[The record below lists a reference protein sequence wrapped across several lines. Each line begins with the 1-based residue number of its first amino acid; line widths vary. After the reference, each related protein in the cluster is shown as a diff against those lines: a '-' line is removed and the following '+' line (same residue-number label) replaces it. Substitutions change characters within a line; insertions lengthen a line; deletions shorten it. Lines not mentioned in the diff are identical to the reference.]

1 MQLNHTAPNLLNRLI
16 METMFEQLDLVKD
29 KLLKRKCWT
38 KRKKVGILEI
48 ISSDVATI
56 I

>member
-1 MQLNHTAPNLLNRLI
+1 MQLNHIVPNLLNRLI
-16 METMFEQLDLVKD
+16 MGVMFEQSDLVKD

-38 KRKKVGILEI
+38 KRKKV
-48 ISSDVATI
+48 SPDVATTI